1 MSGIRLST
9 YHTGTMKDIQDVFAL
24 VKMKIVSYPC
34 NLYPKKIPKRAKI
47 FQGKFKMKRLM
58 IESRIELLVPVKMIS
73 SRYTSRKM

>member
-47 FQGKFKMKRLM
+47 FQGKFKMKPFDDRVQNRA
-58 IESRIELLVPVKMIS
+58 IGPCQNDIIKI
-73 SRYTSRKM
+73 YK